1 MSNNLKDRFETI
13 NLKNNQLIHTYTYMY
28 MRFKI
33 IMNMINLQI
42 QTDNSDGEEMPDY
55 LPEEEEEDDK
65 EGVVSLFTGLKQS
78 ASSLYKSTTEFL
90 SNSFYW

>member
-1 MSNNLKDRFETI
+1 MFHVDMMNRF
-13 NLKNNQLIHTYTYMY
+13 
-28 MRFKI
+28 
-33 IMNMINLQI
+33 QI
-42 QTDNSDGEEMPDY
+42 QVGDTDSEGLPDY

-90 SNSFYW
+90 SSSFYW

>member
-1 MSNNLKDRFETI
+1 MSNNFIDRFETI
-13 NLKNNQLIHTYTYMY
+13 NSTNNQLIRTYTYIHVY
-28 MRFKI
+28 FKLNTNI
-33 IMNMINLQI
+33 INLQI
-42 QTDNSDGEEMPDY
+42 QTGDSDGEEMPDY
-55 LPEEEEEDDK
+55 LPEEEEEDDR

>member
-1 MSNNLKDRFETI
+1 MFV
-13 NLKNNQLIHTYTYMY
+13 QV
-28 MRFKI
+28 
-33 IMNMINLQI
+33 
-42 QTDNSDGEEMPDY
+42 QTGENTDGDEMPDY

>member
-1 MSNNLKDRFETI
+1 MEARLVTRNKF
-13 NLKNNQLIHTYTYMY
+13 NQEFLLTLI
-28 MRFKI
+28 
-33 IMNMINLQI
+33 QEGD
-42 QTDNSDGEEMPDY
+42 TDSEEMPDY

-78 ASSLYKSTTEFL
+78 ASTLYKSTTEFL

>member
-1 MSNNLKDRFETI
+1 MSNKLYRWIRRYKF
-13 NLKNNQLIHTYTYMY
+13 KNIYKY
-28 MRFKI
+28 
-33 IMNMINLQI
+33 INLQI
-42 QTDNSDGEEMPDY
+42 QTGENSDGDVMPDY

-78 ASSLYKSTTEFL
+78 ASSLYKSTAEFL

>member
-1 MSNNLKDRFETI
+1 
-13 NLKNNQLIHTYTYMY
+13 MY
-28 MRFKI
+28 VLYFNI
-33 IMNMINLQI
+33 IFVQI
-42 QTDNSDGEEMPDY
+42 QTGDSDSEGLPDY
-55 LPEEEEEDDK
+55 LPEEEEEDNK

>member
-1 MSNNLKDRFETI
+1 MD
-13 NLKNNQLIHTYTYMY
+13 
-28 MRFKI
+28 
-33 IMNMINLQI
+33 IMDLFQI
-42 QTDNSDGEEMPDY
+42 QEGDTDSEGLPDY